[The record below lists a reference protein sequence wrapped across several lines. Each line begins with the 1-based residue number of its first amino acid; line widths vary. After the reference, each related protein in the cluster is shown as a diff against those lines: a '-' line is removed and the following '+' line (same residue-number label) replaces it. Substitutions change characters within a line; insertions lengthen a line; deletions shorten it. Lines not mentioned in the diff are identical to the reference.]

1 MRLMIALMITAL
13 PAQAEMIVAL
23 LAPWDGVTV
32 PAGQHCRLQD
42 GSGDTPPMQVT
53 GVPEAA
59 VALRLWFNDLS
70 YPSLAFDGGHG
81 VVEIATA
88 PGDVAIAALPGETDA
103 LPDGVRMFSAPRA
116 RGEYASVGYL
126 PPCSGGREHVYAV
139 TVTAHGADGVELARV
154 KNVKLG
160 SY

>member
-1 MRLMIALMITAL
+1 MRLILALLLTAV
-13 PAQAEMIVAL
+13 PAQAEMAVAL

-32 PAGQHCRLQD
+32 PEGQHCRLQD
-42 GSGDTPPMQVT
+42 GVGDTPPMQVT
-53 GVPEAA
+53 GAPEGT

-81 VVEIATA
+81 VIE
-88 PGDVAIAALPGETDA
+88 VAVAETLRALPGETEG
-103 LPDGVRMFSAPRA
+103 LPDGARVISGPRTE
-116 RGEYASVGYL
+116 GEYASAGYL
-126 PPCSGGREHVYAV
+126 PPCSGGRGHIYAV
-139 TVTAHGADGVELARV
+139 TVTAHGADGAELARV

>member
-1 MRLMIALMITAL
+1 MRLLIALMMTAL
-13 PAQAEMIVAL
+13 PAQAEMAVAL

-32 PAGQHCRLQD
+32 PEGQHCRLR
-42 GSGDTPPMQVT
+42 GGAGDTPPMEVT
-53 GVPEAA
+53 GAPEGT

-81 VVEIATA
+81 VIE
-88 PGDVAIAALPGETDA
+88 VAAAQVLPAFPGETAA
-103 LPDGVRMFSAPRA
+103 LPDGAKVFSAPRTQ
-116 RGEYASVGYL
+116 GDYASAGYL
-126 PPCSGGREHVYAV
+126 PPCSGGRGHIYAV
-139 TVTAHGADGVELARV
+139 TVTAHGADGTELARV